1 MSAEELQRPIIVKR
15 IKKVAGGHHG
25 GAWKIAYADFVTAM
39 MAFFL
44 LMWLLG
50 SVDGGTL
57 QGISEYFK
65 TPMKVALQGGSKSGD
80 SKVVIQGGGLDLS
93 SREGQTQRSDEVPGE
108 NDAQVEQKKF
118 ESLTESQKK
127 AAIKLQQAEEANKLK
142 AMREKLINQIDN
154 SPRLKKYQNQL
165 KIDVTDEGLRVL
177 ITDEANR
184 PMFANASAEMQPFAQ
199 EIIKAIAPTFNDL
212 PNTISISG
220 HTDGMPYANN
230 NGTYTNWEL
239 SADRAN
245 AARRVLLAGG
255 LKPTHLLR
263 VTGLADAV
271 LIDPKNSMN
280 PINRRISIILLNK
293 AAEMA
298 VRNEGKLKTTVV
310 DPYLQDANP
319 SKIVL
324 PPTIEKKSAP
334 VIEAPTMPVTPP
346 PVAPPVKAPEVKAI
360 QKPEVVPP
368 TPEVK
373 QTPKVDKPIPSTTTI
388 PSKVENNT
396 KPPVFQAIPKNQIIQ
411 LEKPIPSK
419 N

>member
-1 MSAEELQRPIIVKR
+1 MSADDLQRPIIVKR

-57 QGISEYFK
+57 NGISEYFK

-80 SKVVIQGGGLDLS
+80 SKVVIQGGGLDLTS
-93 SREGQTQRSDEVPGE
+93 KDGQTSRSDAPPGE
-108 NDAQVEQKKF
+108 NEVQVEEKKF
-118 ESLTESQKK
+118 ESLTEAQKK
-127 AAIKLQQAEEANKLK
+127 AAIKMQQAQEIAKMK
-142 AMREKLINQIDN
+142 AMREKIINQIDN
-154 SPRLKKYQNQL
+154 SPRLKKYKSQL

-184 PMFANASAEMQPFAQ
+184 PMFANASAEMQAYAQ
-199 EIIKAIAPTFNDL
+199 EIIKAIAPTFNEL

-220 HTDGMPYANN
+220 HTDSMPFANN

-255 LKPTHLLR
+255 LKPDHLLR
-263 VTGLADAV
+263 ITGLADAV
-271 LIDPKNSMN
+271 LLDPANPMN

-298 VRNEGKLKTTVV
+298 VRNEGKLKTTEIVPSRELDPPPSLPIPEQKVPPVTEPIVKSENKIQEPTLIPPKVV
-310 DPYLQDANP
+310 STPPATPAP
-319 SKIVL
+319 SKTENQTKQ
-324 PPTIEKKSAP
+324 PAF
-334 VIEAPTMPVTPP
+334 
-346 PVAPPVKAPEVKAI
+346 
-360 QKPEVVPP
+360 VP
-368 TPEVK
+368 
-373 QTPKVDKPIPSTTTI
+373 
-388 PSKVENNT
+388 
-396 KPPVFQAIPKNQIIQ
+396 IPKNQIIQ

>member
-1 MSAEELQRPIIVKR
+1 MSADDLQRPIIVKR

-57 QGISEYFK
+57 TGISEYFK
-65 TPMKVALQGGSKSGD
+65 TPLKTALQGGSKSGD
-80 SKVVIQGGGLDLS
+80 SIVVIQGGGLDITS
-93 SREGQTQRSDEVPGE
+93 TVGQTARTDTPPGE
-108 NDAQVEQKKF
+108 NESQIEQKKF

-127 AAIKLQQAEEANKLK
+127 AAIKLQQAEENQRMKG
-142 AMREKLINQIDN
+142 MREKLIAQIDN
-154 SPRLKKYQNQL
+154 SPRLKKFKSQL
-165 KIDVTDEGLRVL
+165 KIDITDEGLRVI

-184 PMFANASAEMQPFAQ
+184 PMFATASAEMQPFAQ

-220 HTDGMPYANN
+220 HTDSLPFASF

-255 LKPTHLLR
+255 LKQDHMLR

-271 LIDPKNSMN
+271 LLDSENPLN

-293 AAEMA
+293 AAEMV
-298 VRNEGKLKTTVV
+298 VRNEGKLKTTTLGASSSNLA
-310 DPYLQDANP
+310 PP
-319 SKIVL
+319 ISVL
-324 PPTIEKKSAP
+324 PPP
-334 VIEAPTMPVTPP
+334 TPP
-346 PVAPPVKAPEVKAI
+346 PTIAAPPPPPPTVISETLPGEVKMNDNSA
-360 QKPEVVPP
+360 QLSKPMARVVPEKKQP
-368 TPEVK
+368 T
-373 QTPKVDKPIPSTTTI
+373 STAS
-388 PSKVENNT
+388 PRGENDIR
-396 KPPVFQAIPKNQIIQ
+396 PPLFQPIPKNQIIQ
-411 LEKPIPSK
+411 LDKPVPSK

>member
-1 MSAEELQRPIIVKR
+1 MSADELSRPIIVKR

-65 TPMKVALQGGSKSGD
+65 TPVKVALQGGSKSGD
-80 SKVVIQGGGLDLS
+80 SKVVISGGGLDITS
-93 SREGQTQRSDEVPGE
+93 KEGQTARSDSPPGE
-108 NDAQVEQKKF
+108 NEAQSEQKKF

-127 AAIKLQQAEEANKLK
+127 AAIKLQQAEEATKLK
-142 AMREKLINQIDN
+142 VMREKLKNQIDN

-165 KIDVTDEGLRVL
+165 RIDVTDEGLRVL

-184 PMFANASAEMQPFAQ
+184 PMFGNASADMQPYAQ
-199 EIIKAIAPTFNDL
+199 EIIKAIAPTFNEL

-220 HTDGMPYANN
+220 HTDGMPYANS

-255 LKPTHLLR
+255 LKQDHLLR

-271 LIDPKNSMN
+271 LLDSTDPMN

-293 AAEMA
+293 AAEAA
-298 VRNEGKLKTTVV
+298 VRNEGKLKTTII
-310 DPYLQDANP
+310 DPYLQNLDGDKNGAPPPIMNSIP
-319 SKIVL
+319 SKPTEKSDVQPGVPLPASKIVEQKQIAPAPTAKVEVPSK
-324 PPTIEKKSAP
+324 PPTAFQP
-334 VIEAPTMPVTPP
+334 
-346 PVAPPVKAPEVKAI
+346 I
-360 QKPEVVPP
+360 QKP
-368 TPEVK
+368 
-373 QTPKVDKPIPSTTTI
+373 QFIQLDKP
-388 PSKVENNT
+388 V
-396 KPPVFQAIPKNQIIQ
+396 
-411 LEKPIPSK
+411 PSK

>member
-1 MSAEELQRPIIVKR
+1 MSADDLQRPIIVKR

-57 QGISEYFK
+57 NGISEYFK

-80 SKVVIQGGGLDLS
+80 SKVVIQGGGLDLTS
-93 SREGQTQRSDEVPGE
+93 KDGQTSRSDAPPGE
-108 NDAQVEQKKF
+108 NEVQSEEKKF
-118 ESLTESQKK
+118 ESLTEAQKK
-127 AAIKLQQAEEANKLK
+127 AAIKLQQAQEIAKMK
-142 AMREKLINQIDN
+142 AMREKIVNQIDN
-154 SPRLKKYQNQL
+154 SPRLKKYKSQL

-184 PMFANASAEMQPFAQ
+184 PMFANASAEMQAYAQ
-199 EIIKAIAPTFNDL
+199 EIIKAIAPTFNEL

-220 HTDGMPYANN
+220 HTDSMPFANN

-255 LKPTHLLR
+255 LKPDHLLR
-263 VTGLADAV
+263 ITGLADAV
-271 LIDPKNSMN
+271 LLDPANPMN

-298 VRNEGKLKTTVV
+298 VRNEGKLKTTEIVPSRELDPPPSLPIQEQKVPPVTEPIVKSENKIQEPTLIPPKVV
-310 DPYLQDANP
+310 STPPATPAP
-319 SKIVL
+319 SKTENQTKQ
-324 PPTIEKKSAP
+324 PAF
-334 VIEAPTMPVTPP
+334 
-346 PVAPPVKAPEVKAI
+346 
-360 QKPEVVPP
+360 VP
-368 TPEVK
+368 
-373 QTPKVDKPIPSTTTI
+373 
-388 PSKVENNT
+388 
-396 KPPVFQAIPKNQIIQ
+396 IPKNQIIQ
-411 LEKPIPSK
+411 LEKPMPSK

>member
-1 MSAEELQRPIIVKR
+1 MSADDLQRPIIVKR

-57 QGISEYFK
+57 NGISEYFK

-80 SKVVIQGGGLDLS
+80 SKVVIQGGGLDLTS
-93 SREGQTQRSDEVPGE
+93 KDGQTARSEAPPGE
-108 NDAQVEQKKF
+108 NEAQNEEKKF

-127 AAIKLQQAEEANKLK
+127 AAIKLQQAQENAKMK
-142 AMREKLINQIDN
+142 AMREKLINQIEN
-154 SPRLKKYQNQL
+154 SPRLKQYKSQF

-184 PMFANASAEMQPFAQ
+184 PMFANASSEMQAYAQ
-199 EIIKAIAPTFNDL
+199 EIMKAIAPTFNEL

-220 HTDGMPYANN
+220 HTDSMPYANN

-255 LKPTHLLR
+255 LKPDHLLR

-271 LIDPKNSMN
+271 LLDPKNPMN

-298 VRNEGKLKTTVV
+298 VRNEGKLKTTEMGSPSRES
-310 DPYLQDANP
+310 DPPASLPIQEQ
-319 SKIVL
+319 KI
-324 PPTIEKKSAP
+324 P
-334 VIEAPTMPVTPP
+334 PVTDPIVKSENKIQEPALIPP
-346 PVAPPVKAPEVKAI
+346 KVVATPPVKQA
-360 QKPEVVPP
+360 
-368 TPEVK
+368 
-373 QTPKVDKPIPSTTTI
+373 DKPIPAATVA
-388 PSKVENNT
+388 PSKTENPT
-396 KPPVFQAIPKNQIIQ
+396 KQPAFVPIPKNQIIQ

>member
-1 MSAEELQRPIIVKR
+1 MSADDLQRPIIVKR

-57 QGISEYFK
+57 NGISEYFK

-80 SKVVIQGGGLDLS
+80 SKVVIQGGGLDLTS
-93 SREGQTQRSDEVPGE
+93 KDGQTSRSDAPPGE
-108 NDAQVEQKKF
+108 NEVQVEEKKF
-118 ESLTESQKK
+118 ESLTEAQKK
-127 AAIKLQQAEEANKLK
+127 AAIKLQQAQEIAKMK
-142 AMREKLINQIDN
+142 AMREKIVNQIDN
-154 SPRLKKYQNQL
+154 SPRLKKYKSQL

-184 PMFANASAEMQPFAQ
+184 PMFANASAEMQAYAQ
-199 EIIKAIAPTFNDL
+199 EIIKAIAPTFNEL

-220 HTDGMPYANN
+220 HTDSMPFANN

-255 LKPTHLLR
+255 LKPDHLLR
-263 VTGLADAV
+263 ITGLADAV
-271 LIDPKNSMN
+271 LLDPANPMN

-298 VRNEGKLKTTVV
+298 VRNEGKLKTTEIAPSREL
-310 DPYLQDANP
+310 DPPP
-319 SKIVL
+319 SL
-324 PPTIEKKSAP
+324 PIPEQKVP
-334 VIEAPTMPVTPP
+334 PVTEPNVKSENKIQEPTLIPP
-346 PVAPPVKAPEVKAI
+346 KVVA
-360 QKPEVVPP
+360 
-368 TPEVK
+368 TPSVK
-373 QTPKVDKPIPSTTTI
+373 QADKPISSATPA
-388 PSKVENNT
+388 PSKTENQT
-396 KPPVFQAIPKNQIIQ
+396 KQPAFVPIPKNQIIQ

>member
-1 MSAEELQRPIIVKR
+1 MSEEELQRPIIVKR

-57 QGISEYFK
+57 NGISEYFK
-65 TPMKVALQGGSKSGD
+65 TPLKVALQGGSKSGD
-80 SKVVIQGGGLDLS
+80 SKVVIQGGGLDITS
-93 SREGQTQRSDEVPGE
+93 SEGQTARSEAPPGQNE
-108 NDAQVEQKKF
+108 MESEQKKY
-118 ESLTESQKK
+118 ENMSEAQKQ
-127 AAIKLQQAEEANKLK
+127 AAIKMQKEQEAAKLK
-142 AMREKLINQIDN
+142 AMREKLVNQIRN
-154 SPRLKKYQNQL
+154 SPRLSKYQSQL

-184 PMFANASAEMQPFAQ
+184 PMFANASAEMQSYAQ

-220 HTDGMPYANN
+220 HTDSMPYANSG
-230 NGTYTNWEL
+230 GTYTNWEL

-245 AARRVLLAGG
+245 SARRVLLAGG
-255 LKPTHLLR
+255 LSPDHMLR

-271 LIDPKNSMN
+271 LLDPENPMN
-280 PINRRISIILLNK
+280 PTNRRISIILLNK

-298 VRNEGKLKTTVV
+298 VRNEGKLKTKSI
-310 DPYLQDANP
+310 DPYLQESESPKVP
-319 SKIVL
+319 SQSEPKL
-324 PPTIEKKSAP
+324 PPLLP
-334 VIEAPTMPVTPP
+334 VIP
-346 PVAPPVKAPEVKAI
+346 
-360 QKPEVVPP
+360 
-368 TPEVK
+368 
-373 QTPKVDKPIPSTTTI
+373 KPIPLPVPVPDPVIPKASEKSQIVTPQPSTQ
-388 PSKVENNT
+388 NT
-396 KPPVFQAIPKNQIIQ
+396 KLDKPLPSATTVSPNQDKQTKPGAFKPIPKEQIIQ
-411 LEKPIPSK
+411 LDKPIPSK

>member
-57 QGISEYFK
+57 NGISEYFK
-65 TPMKVALQGGSKSGD
+65 TPLKVALQGGSKSGD
-80 SKVVIQGGGLDLS
+80 SKVVIQGGGLDLTS
-93 SREGQTQRSDEVPGE
+93 KDGQTSRSDAPPGE
-108 NDAQVEQKKF
+108 NEAQSEEKKF

-154 SPRLKKYQNQL
+154 SPRLKKYKSQL

-184 PMFANASAEMQPFAQ
+184 PMFANASAEMQPYAQ
-199 EIIKAIAPTFNDL
+199 DIIKAIAPTFNDL

-220 HTDGMPYANN
+220 HTDGMPYSNN
-230 NGTYTNWEL
+230 NGGYTNWEL

-245 AARRVLLAGG
+245 SARRVLLAGG
-255 LKPTHLLR
+255 LSSNHMLR

-271 LIDPKNSMN
+271 LLDPQN
-280 PINRRISIILLNK
+280 PLNPVNRRISIILLNK

-298 VRNEGKLKTTVV
+298 VRNEGKLKTTVI
-310 DPYLQDANP
+310 DPYLKEVD
-319 SKIVL
+319 
-324 PPTIEKKSAP
+324 PPKTAP
-334 VIEAPTMPVTPP
+334 VQENKTSPIIETPVP
-346 PVAPPVKAPEVKAI
+346 PVQVPEVKAI
-360 QKPEVVPP
+360 QKSEVTPPVPP
-368 TPEVK
+368 VTT
-373 QTPKVDKPIPSTTTI
+373 QTTRVDKPIPSATTI
-388 PSKVENNT
+388 PSKSENTT
-396 KPPVFQAIPKNQIIQ
+396 KPPAFQAIPKNQIIQ

>member
-1 MSAEELQRPIIVKR
+1 MSADDLQRPIIVKR

-57 QGISEYFK
+57 NGISEYFK

-80 SKVVIQGGGLDLS
+80 SKVVIQGGGLDLTS
-93 SREGQTQRSDEVPGE
+93 KDGQTSRSDAPPGE
-108 NDAQVEQKKF
+108 NEVQVEEKKF
-118 ESLTESQKK
+118 ESLTEAQKK
-127 AAIKLQQAEEANKLK
+127 AAIKMQQAQEIAKMK
-142 AMREKLINQIDN
+142 AMREKIINQIDN
-154 SPRLKKYQNQL
+154 SPRLKKYKSQL

-184 PMFANASAEMQPFAQ
+184 PMFANASAEMQAYAQ
-199 EIIKAIAPTFNDL
+199 EIIKAIAPTFNEL

-220 HTDGMPYANN
+220 HTDSMPFANN

-255 LKPTHLLR
+255 LKPDHLLR
-263 VTGLADAV
+263 ITGLADAV
-271 LIDPKNSMN
+271 LLDPANPMN

-298 VRNEGKLKTTVV
+298 VRNEGKLKTTEIVPSRELDPPPSLPIQEQKVPPVTEPIVKSENKIQEPTLIPPKVV
-310 DPYLQDANP
+310 STPPATPAP
-319 SKIVL
+319 SKTENQTKQ
-324 PPTIEKKSAP
+324 PAF
-334 VIEAPTMPVTPP
+334 
-346 PVAPPVKAPEVKAI
+346 
-360 QKPEVVPP
+360 VP
-368 TPEVK
+368 
-373 QTPKVDKPIPSTTTI
+373 
-388 PSKVENNT
+388 
-396 KPPVFQAIPKNQIIQ
+396 IPKNQIIQ